1 METFVSFVFAL
12 LSIAIIIM
20 FLPEIIGIGAVLLAM
35 FYLVSFVSGIRAGK
49 K

>member
-12 LSIAIIIM
+12 ASLAVVIL
-20 FLPEIIGIGAVLLAM
+20 FLPEIIGLGAVLLAM
-35 FYLVSFVSGIRAGK
+35 FYLVSFASGISHGK